1 MSPVNGRADRNR
13 QGDGPG
19 ELDQDTQASDWTSET
34 RESNQARCQGQNLH
48 WQQARSSVQLSQSWY
63 GPTKLSA
70 NVFVGRSLAQIAYWG
85 RN

>member
-34 RESNQARCQGQNLH
+34 REPNQARCQGQNLH

-63 GPTKLSA
+63 GPTKALCECLSGE
-70 NVFVGRSLAQIAYWG
+70 VTGPDRLSG
-85 RN
+85 